1 MKEKE
6 ADINNIAEWYDSPS
20 GFTKE
25 WPNLYKKLISYRYN
39 AIKPYLKGKNILEI
53 GFANGDMTQYLFNHF
68 EEVVGL
74 EGGKPFIE
82 KINKRFPEQYKSG
95 QFKIIHA
102 LVENFKSEQEYDVV
116 LMSHVLEH
124 LDNPIEILRKLKK
137 FVKKNGVILILVPN
151 ANSLHRQVGVKMNML
166 RKVDELNE
174 QDKKLGHK
182 RVYTWNTLKNQ
193 IIKADLK
200 ILKLKG
206 YFLKPL
212 ANSQI
217 EKWFTEKMIDAFY
230 ELGNEYQ
237 EISLEIL
244 VVCQK

>member
-1 MKEKE
+1 MKERKKNI
-6 ADINNIAEWYDSPS
+6 DDIAEWYDSPS

-25 WPNLYKKLISYRYN
+25 WPKLYQKLISFRYQ
-39 AIKPYLKGKNILEI
+39 AIKPYLKGKSILEI
-53 GFANGDMTQYLFNHF
+53 GFANGDMTQYLFRHF
-68 EEVVGL
+68 EVVIGL
-74 EGGKPFIE
+74 EGGQPFIE
-82 KINKRFPEQYKSG
+82 KIKKRFPEHYKSG
-95 QFKIIHA
+95 QLKIIHT
-102 LVENFKSEQEYDVV
+102 LVENFDSEDKYDVV

-124 LDNPIEILRKLKK
+124 LDNPVEILRKLKK
-137 FVKKNGVILILVPN
+137 FVKKDGVILILVPN
-151 ANSLHRQVGVKMNML
+151 ANSLHRQVGVKMNIL
-166 RKVDELNE
+166 RRVDELNE

-182 RVYTWNTLKNQ
+182 RVYTWNILKKQ

-200 ILKLKG
+200 ILKFEG

-217 EKWFTEKMIDAFY
+217 EKWFSEDLINAFY

-244 VVCQK
+244 AVCQK